1 MFLLESR
8 LSFAFS
14 RCTDSMGS
22 ASSSV
27 NFALLNQSINRY
39 VPIPLLFFGIIGNV
53 LNILVFTRRTFRN
66 NICVAYFLASTI
78 FDSFAIIIGLLPRLL
93 NGFGADPSQSSA
105 LLCKIRFFITYFTG
119 YTAAWFISLA
129 CVERY
134 LSSSINVHRRQ
145 LITMK
150 RAYLSMVIVILMG
163 FVLFGEQFYCI
174 DINQQLF
181 GAPQSCYQ
189 LKQNIRCQIVDSLM
203 QFIFEMFMPALMMT
217 GFGLLTLKNVRQKR
231 RGVHTVQAAE
241 SSIPVAAMIVD
252 TFPSTHQQP
261 TNVPLGQNK
270 QSVSTTVN
278 RTAQKRDIQL
288 FTMLLVQ
295 VSSGEEP
302 KRSNYFSRSLSS
314 LFRHLP
320 LASIKFT
327 LSQRSMR
334 RNLLYVN
341 QLKIQYSI

>member
-1 MFLLESR
+1 
-8 LSFAFS
+8 
-14 RCTDSMGS
+14 MGN

-39 VPIPLLFFGIIGNV
+39 IPIPLLFFGVIGNI

-78 FDSFAIIIGLLPRLL
+78 FDSVAIIIGLLPRLL
-93 NGFGADPSQSSA
+93 NGFGADPSQNSA
-105 LLCKIRFFITYFTG
+105 SLCKIRFFITYFSG

-134 LSSSINVHRRQ
+134 LSSSLDVHRRQ

-150 RAYLSMVIVILMG
+150 RAYLSMIIVILVG

-189 LKQNIRCQIVDSLM
+189 LKQNIRCQIADSLM
-203 QFIFEMFMPALMMT
+203 QFIFEMFTPALMMAV
-217 GFGLLTLKNVRQKR
+217 FGWLTLQNVRQR
-231 RGVHTVQAAE
+231 RRVVHTVQTAE
-241 SSIPVAAMIVD
+241 RSIPVAAMTVD
-252 TFPSTHQQP
+252 SFPATQQQP
-261 TNVPLGQNK
+261 TNIPLGQNI
-270 QSVSTTVN
+270 QLTSTTVN
-278 RTAQKRDIQL
+278 RIAQKRDVQL

-295 VSSGEEP
+295 VSSREEP
-302 KRSNYFSRSLSS
+302 KRSNYFPRSLSS

-320 LASIKFT
+320 LVPIKFM

-334 RNLLYVN
+334 QNLLYVN